1 MGRCGYSDAAG
12 TRTHSFSCR
21 VYTSPWGRGPSVAQL
36 AVKEK
41 TAQRK
46 RSKDYQESFK
56 AGVFSISEDAGQGC
70 FIPSKR
76 ARHRAPTTNTIQGSY
91 EPPAHPLHSVEN
103 YQNSQNSVISLN
115 GPNTQNTQS
124 QNQNFGFV
132 QASSVFGH
140 TSQQKS
146 SLGG

>member
-1 MGRCGYSDAAG
+1 MLVDAAWEDVATMMLQEQEQTLFLQG
-12 TRTHSFSCR
+12 LHKSL
-21 VYTSPWGRGPSVAQL
+21 GRGPSVAQL

-41 TAQRK
+41 IAQRK

-91 EPPAHPLHSVEN
+91 EPPAPPCIQLRTTKILKI
-103 YQNSQNSVISLN
+103 Q
-115 GPNTQNTQS
+115 
-124 QNQNFGFV
+124 
-132 QASSVFGH
+132 
-140 TSQQKS
+140 
-146 SLGG
+146 

>member
-1 MGRCGYSDAAG
+1 MAGCGYNDAAG
-12 TRTHSFSCR
+12 TRTHSFFAGFTQ
-21 VYTSPWGRGPSVAQL
+21 VLGRGPSVAQL

-91 EPPAHPLHSVEN
+91 EPPPPPCIQLRTTKILKI
-103 YQNSQNSVISLN
+103 Q
-115 GPNTQNTQS
+115 
-124 QNQNFGFV
+124 
-132 QASSVFGH
+132 
-140 TSQQKS
+140 
-146 SLGG
+146 